1 MRPYDRREPSR
12 GQRLPG
18 GEHTDDE
25 GGRRR
30 SAHEAIFESPAPRM
44 ARRGSTQRESIR
56 KNGDRCERGSLTC
69 VDEKQGPKS
78 VHRKKAE
85 RRAGCNK
92 RAYGENRAQRPK
104 QIRDTSGARACG
116 QADHRGEPEQ
126 ETDLLGRKPAGFEET
141 RPERRGYAERGVDRG
156 IEDNETRQFA
166 GLEKHSGRPVS
177 PP

>member
-1 MRPYDRREPSR
+1 MFEGRPGRPAESR
-12 GQRLPG
+12 ALELIRHIRHPNLV
-18 GEHTDDE
+18 
-25 GGRRR
+25 
-30 SAHEAIFESPAPRM
+30 
-44 ARRGSTQRESIR
+44 STFLS
-56 KNGDRCERGSLTC
+56 CERGSLTC